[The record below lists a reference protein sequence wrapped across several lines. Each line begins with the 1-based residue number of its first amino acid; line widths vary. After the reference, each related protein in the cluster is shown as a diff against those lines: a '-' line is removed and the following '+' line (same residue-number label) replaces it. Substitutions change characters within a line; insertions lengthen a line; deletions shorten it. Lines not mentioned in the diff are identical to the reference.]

1 MEEQVLYREEIK
13 NLKMPALN
21 NLLLFLFLLGKLP
34 FITFEIWLHK
44 SFLFGFI
51 LFILMFC
58 KYIWRKK
65 ITRHIRLTDCLEK
78 CLQNDKLE
86 IIKNYKNAMSTLLWG
101 SRFKEKV
108 EIMELNQWSKSI
120 SGREGKEQWTSKED
134 KQNSKGKV
142 A

>member
-134 KQNSKGKV
+134 EQNSKGKV